1 MRRMR
6 RNWKTIALLALPGIV
21 VYSLVLPLPLIRT
34 VLLSFYSY
42 NVLEPAHFIGL
53 RNYTAIFTLDPNFK
67 HSLLNT
73 LYLIGGSIVL
83 QIPIAFILAYW
94 FGTGKVKAKRLFRN
108 IFFFPVIVSGTAVGL
123 LWSALL
129 QPNIGLVDGL
139 IRAVG
144 FKHFNESWLA
154 SPHFAIWAVVVSI
167 SWQYFGYHM
176 LIFSSGITSLP
187 AGVLEAAEMDGAG
200 EWRTLRSVVLPIMKP
215 FLLVSL
221 ILIISSSVIIF
232 ANVIALTNGG
242 PANASSVVALQMY
255 NQSFF
260 YQQYGYG
267 SALAVILLVLNVILI
282 GVVTGLFSGRLTRA
296 GRAQK
301 RLDRTGKQGPAKAR
315 DLASSTMAAAEV
327 AR

>member
-1 MRRMR
+1 VRSMR
-6 RNWKTIALLALPGIV
+6 RNWKTITVLALPALI

-34 VLLSFYSY
+34 IFLSFYSY

-53 RNYTAIFTLDPNFK
+53 RNYITIFTVDPIFK

-73 LYLIGGSIVL
+73 IYLIAGSVVL
-83 QIPIAFILAYW
+83 QIPLAFVLAYW
-94 FGTGKVKAKRLFRN
+94 FGTGKVAAMRVFRN
-108 IFFFPVIVSGTAVGL
+108 IFFFPVVVSGTAVGL

-129 QPNIGLVDGL
+129 QPGIGLIDGI
-139 IRAVG
+139 IRVVG
-144 FKHFNESWLA
+144 FSHFNESWLA
-154 SPHFAIWAVVVSI
+154 SPNFAIWTVVVSV

-187 AGVLEAAEMDGAG
+187 PGVLEAAQVDGAG
-200 EWRTLRSVVLPIMKP
+200 EWRSLRKIVVPLMKP

-242 PANASSVVALQMY
+242 PDNASTVVALEMY

-267 SALAVILLVLNVILI
+267 SAIAVILFVLNVILV
-282 GVVTGLFSGRLTRA
+282 GGVTGLFSGKLTRK
-296 GRAQK
+296 GREQA
-301 RLDRTGKQGPAKAR
+301 RL
-315 DLASSTMAAAEV
+315 EV